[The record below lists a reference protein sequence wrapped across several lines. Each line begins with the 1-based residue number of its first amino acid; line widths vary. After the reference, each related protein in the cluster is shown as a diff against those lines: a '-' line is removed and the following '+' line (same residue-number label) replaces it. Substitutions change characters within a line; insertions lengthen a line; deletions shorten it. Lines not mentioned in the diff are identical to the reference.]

1 MNTHDKIELPP
12 LPTGYKSYEFPDGGY
27 DEEKM
32 RTYALSAIQAD
43 RKRRDEHVDLDRYDA
58 GLLGGQDGMPAYVW
72 HDIIRAE
79 LDRAYDFYVD
89 QLDRSSPQPA
99 DPVVKESLTV
109 AEPVKVG
116 GE

>member
-1 MNTHDKIELPP
+1 
-12 LPTGYKSYEFPDGGY
+12 
-27 DEEKM
+27 
-32 RTYALSAIQAD
+32 
-43 RKRRDEHVDLDRYDA
+43 
-58 GLLGGQDGMPAYVW
+58 MPAYVW

-109 AEPVKVG
+109 DEPVKVSSDDERAAQG
-116 GE
+116 LPPYNPRHLTEEEWNRLTENGRRAWGNHSADPTNKHSLSVSEPEKEPPCET